1 MTPSK
6 DQKPLRIAMLSY
18 HASPLASLGNAKSG
32 GMNVYVGEI
41 SRHLAA
47 RGHRVDVYTRGPQGV
62 QPLGDGARVI
72 SLPAG
77 PQDDTPVHELAAYLP
92 EFESGLLN
100 FAQQE
105 GVQYDVLHAHY
116 WLSGLVGM
124 HLKKQWGAPLV
135 LMFHTLGLVKNRVTA
150 LGAQESAARIRGE
163 LRAMHAADAVVA
175 ATPAER
181 AELQWLYELRSNKVR
196 VIPPGVDLA
205 RFQPQDK
212 TVARNLLGWEDGKHH
227 LLFVGR
233 IEALKGIDT
242 LIRSLHFVRDEWPEM
257 KIRVHIVGGD
267 LEGSQYALDTELAR
281 LRAVTRALG
290 LQDQVEFLGSRS
302 QDTLPLYYAAADA
315 LVMPSYSESFGMVAL
330 EAMSCGR
337 PVIASSVGGLKYLV
351 QDGVSGYH
359 VREGDAPQ
367 LAARIMALLGE
378 PGALERMGRAARS
391 EAVRYSWSRTAAEVE
406 GVYAGLLAAKAPDT
420 R

>member
-1 MTPSK
+1 MTPSES
-6 DQKPLRIAMLSY
+6 QKPLRIAMLTY

-32 GMNVYVGEI
+32 GMNVYVGEL
-41 SRHLAA
+41 SKHLAE
-47 RGHRVDVYTRGPQGV
+47 RGHRVDVFTRGPQDV
-62 QPLGDGARVI
+62 RPLAEGARVI

-77 PQDDTPVHELAAYLP
+77 PQDDAPVHELAAYLP
-92 EFESGLLN
+92 EFESGLLS
-100 FAQQE
+100 FVQRE
-105 GVQYDVLHAHY
+105 GLQYDVLHAHY

-124 HLKKQWGAPLV
+124 HLKKKWYTPLV
-135 LMFHTLGLVKNRVTA
+135 LMFHTLGLVKNRIAA

-181 AELQWLYELRSNKVR
+181 AELQWLYELRSQKVR
-196 VIPPGVDLA
+196 VIPPGVDLT

-212 TVARNLLGWEDGKHH
+212 TAARRLLGWDTAEHH

-242 LIRSLHFVRDEWPEM
+242 LIRSLHFVRDAMPELPV
-257 KIRVHIVGGD
+257 RAHIVGGD

-337 PVIASSVGGLKYLV
+337 PVIASSVGGLRYLV
-351 QDGVSGYH
+351 QDGVTGYH

-367 LAARIMALLGE
+367 LAGRIMALLAD
-378 PGALERMGRAARS
+378 PAALARMGAAARS

-406 GVYAGLLAAKAPDT
+406 GVYRGLQRD
-420 R
+420 

>member
-1 MTPSK
+1 MTPIK
-6 DQKPLRIAMLSY
+6 AHKPLRIAMLTY
-18 HASPLASLGNAKSG
+18 HASPLASLGSAKSG
-32 GMNVYVGEI
+32 GMNVYVGEL
-41 SRHLAA
+41 SRSLAA
-47 RGHRVDVYTRGPQGV
+47 RGHLVDVYTRGPQDV

-77 PQDDTPVHELAAYLP
+77 PLDDAPVHELAAYLP
-92 EFESGLLN
+92 EFESGLRS
-100 FAQQE
+100 FVQKE
-105 GVQYDVLHAHY
+105 GLQYDMLHAHY

-124 HLKKQWGAPLV
+124 HLKKKWYTPLV
-135 LMFHTLGLVKNRVTA
+135 LMFHTLGLVKNRIAA

-163 LRAMHAADAVVA
+163 LRAMHAANAVVA

-181 AELQWLYELRSNKVR
+181 AELQWLYELRSEKVR
-196 VIPPGVDLA
+196 VIPPGVDLT

-212 TVARNLLGWEDGKHH
+212 AAARKLLGWTEGQHH

-242 LIRSLHFVRDEWPEM
+242 LIRSLHFVRDERPDLPVQ
-257 KIRVHIVGGD
+257 VHIVGGD

-337 PVIASSVGGLKYLV
+337 PVIASSVGGLRYLV
-351 QDGVSGYH
+351 QDGLTGYH

-367 LAARIMALLGE
+367 LAGRIMALLGE
-378 PGALERMGRAARS
+378 AGALERMGSAARS

-406 GVYAGLLAAKAPDT
+406 GVYWRVLAAQD
-420 R
+420 